1 MPLRGRYAIL
11 AERKDNFFMDVVCGR
26 GDCAGMTY
34 VITSTGLICQF
45 DEQRQMQAEQ
55 DLQVRCTTKDHRTS
69 LSSRLL
75 KEKTSCLAISDTYL
89 AVGCVKGA
97 VYVFSP
103 QTLDYL
109 MSIPLPHHLGV
120 DLALTNS
127 TEYDRLTLISSLEQ
141 FFLLVKW
148 NEDQRTS
155 LFRIQSPFVS
165 MKIVRWFVC
174 TQTSTVVDWSLMHFL
189 VNLFLQWS

>member
-45 DEQRQMQAEQ
+45 DEHRQMQAEQ
-55 DLQVRCTTKDHRTS
+55 DLQVRCSTKDQRPS
-69 LSSRLL
+69 LWSRSL

-120 DLALTNS
+120 DLALANS
-127 TEYDRLTLISSLEQ
+127 TEYDRLTLISSQEQ
-141 FFLLVKW
+141 FFLSFSQMKRRPENVSFPDTVAVCLDEDHSLVRVHRDIDW
-148 NEDQRTS
+148 
-155 LFRIQSPFVS
+155 
-165 MKIVRWFVC
+165 RWLIFDGF
-174 TQTSTVVDWSLMHFL
+174 SS
-189 VNLFLQWS
+189 